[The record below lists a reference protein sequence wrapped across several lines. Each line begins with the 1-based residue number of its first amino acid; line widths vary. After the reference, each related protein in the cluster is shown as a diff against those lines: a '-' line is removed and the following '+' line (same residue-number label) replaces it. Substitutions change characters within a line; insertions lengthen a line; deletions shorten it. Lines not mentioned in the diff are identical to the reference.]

1 MKKEEFELNSLS
13 SQMPLTDVHKKCPS
27 IPCSVSWRRFE
38 NLVIILITVLNVFF
52 IGILFPMISS
62 SIYKLDKL
70 ENVHNLL
77 KQTLGERDTKQ
88 NMFEQKIDNIT
99 SNQKKHQ
106 EKLENFD
113 GMFVLIYFLS
123 KSLLQN
129 RNYFK
134 IKCFIYTSFAEK
146 LQDICDTHN
155 KSYEKVD
162 SLLDFTNMIKTNQ
175 EQSRG
180 NIVLASN

>member
-13 SQMPLTDVHKKCPS
+13 SQMPLTDVHNKCPS

-52 IGILFPMISS
+52 IGILFPMIST

-70 ENVHNLL
+70 EHVHNLL

-113 GMFVLIYFLS
+113 GMFVLIYFLL
-123 KSLLQN
+123 KSLLKKTEIISKSNVSFIPLLQ
-129 RNYFK
+129 RNFK
-134 IKCFIYTSFAEK
+134 IYV
-146 LQDICDTHN
+146 THIIN
-155 KSYEKVD
+155 LMK
-162 SLLDFTNMIKTNQ
+162 
-175 EQSRG
+175 RW
-180 NIVLASN
+180 IVYQTLPT

>member
-13 SQMPLTDVHKKCPS
+13 SQIPLTDVHKRCPS

-70 ENVHNLL
+70 EHVHNLL

-113 GMFVLIYFLS
+113 GMFVLVYFLS
-123 KSLLQN
+123 KIIIAKQKLFQN
-129 RNYFK
+129 EMFYLYLFCRE
-134 IKCFIYTSFAEK
+134 TSR
-146 LQDICDTHN
+146 
-155 KSYEKVD
+155 Y
-162 SLLDFTNMIKTNQ
+162 M
-175 EQSRG
+175 
-180 NIVLASN
+180 